1 MSDHRPASVNVAR
14 QSPSRTP
21 EASALR
27 EAATGA
33 PARADGY
40 AYDELRPM
48 VESIL
53 RTGLSVLVRGHP
65 GVGKSSLAR
74 DLASSM
80 GLPMIDIRLAQR
92 DPAEIAGVYFPD
104 ADRTCMTLLA
114 PDWVR
119 QACATPSFV
128 FLDEINAAVT
138 KLHQA
143 AAYQIV
149 LERRVGPFTFH
160 PGTVVMAAGNLEED
174 NAIVSPL
181 SSALANRFVHFTMR
195 VDADAWVRWAAGAG
209 LHDAIVAYVARRG
222 NEVLYQQGREM
233 AFPSPRT
240 WEMASRALV
249 AARPEDRRR
258 VVAACVG
265 LSAAESFFAF
275 LSVFERLDPRAIIE
289 QGEAIDFRAPAN
301 ADPSFIHAA
310 VFTVASWLHR
320 RPDLPDGHLANVVR
334 FLRSPGLDPEFAF
347 LFLRRLKGSDLL
359 MRLRTLPEYRV
370 LCGELAAIH
379 VGLTG

>member
-1 MSDHRPASVNVAR
+1 MSAHRPASVNVAG
-14 QSPSRTP
+14 QAPSSSA
-21 EASALR
+21 EAGALR

-74 DLASSM
+74 DLAIAM

-92 DPAEIAGVYFPD
+92 DPAEIAGVYYPD

-160 PGTVVMAAGNLEED
+160 PGTVVMAAGNMEED

-181 SSALANRFVHFTMR
+181 SSALANRFAHFTMR
-195 VDADAWVRWAAGAG
+195 VDTDAWVRWAAGAG
-209 LHDAIVAYVARRG
+209 LHDAIVAHVARGG
-222 NEVLYQQGREM
+222 NEVLYDRGRKL

-240 WEMASRALV
+240 WEMAGRALLE
-249 AARPEDRRR
+249 ARPEDRRR

-265 LSAAESFFAF
+265 LSAAERFFAF
-275 LSVFERLDPRAIIE
+275 LSVFERLDPRAIVE
-289 QGEAIDFRAPAN
+289 RGECVNFQAPAN

-310 VFTVASWLHR
+310 VFTVAAWLHR
-320 RPDLPDGHLANVVR
+320 RPDLSDGHLANVVR

-359 MRLRTLPEYRV
+359 VRLRALPEYRA

>member
-1 MSDHRPASVNVAR
+1 MSAHRSAVVNGGEHPH
-14 QSPSRTP
+14 SEPG
-21 EASALR
+21 EASAVR
-27 EAATGA
+27 EAASGA

-74 DLASSM
+74 DLALAM

-92 DPAEIAGVYFPD
+92 DPAEIAGVYYPD
-104 ADRTCMTLLA
+104 ADRTCLALLA

-149 LERRVGPFTFH
+149 LERRVGPFAFH

-181 SSALANRFVHFTMR
+181 SSALANRFAHFTMR
-195 VDADAWVRWAAGAG
+195 VDTDAWVRWAAGAG
-209 LHDAIVAYVARRG
+209 LHDAIVAHVARGG
-222 NEVLYQQGREM
+222 NEVLYNRGRDL

-240 WEMASRALV
+240 WEMAGRALH

-265 LSAAESFFAF
+265 LSAAERFFAF

-289 QGEAIDFRAPAN
+289 RGECVDFQAPDN

-310 VFTVASWLHR
+310 VFTVAAWLHR
-320 RPDLPDGHLANVVR
+320 RPDLADGHLANVVR

-359 MRLRTLPEYRV
+359 VRLRALHEYRA